1 MSEQVRTDSAF
12 TAECAFPNHE
22 FPLAPEAVRAAYA
35 QYWQSIQEPAHSL
48 AARQSAM
55 ATTNTL
61 IADFCV
67 DYLTPQTYHAAMLSE
82 QADGL
87 HDPRYEQH
95 ALRSLRTYRT
105 TSREPHEDQHFIFG
119 LLSDRKVID
128 DFWRG
133 QAAAT
138 YASDPTRLAL
148 YMDQDN
154 SLPVPRE
161 VWRQRALGTRVTDI
175 LKIRSEYGVNIES
188 LLIGSAEAQQ
198 WLNSD
203 KAQDNSET
211 YQRIHK
217 AKTLYAPLAEIISFD
232 GMAMALQSKSELLQL
247 KFSGRPDLVALAHTI
262 ADTLGD
268 PAMVE
273 ERAQVMLEAAL
284 GENIHE
290 QVLTHAAAHGIVIGE
305 GIATQDMHR
314 IVWRAKTVGGIARKL
329 CQLGLDKLPPQAIEN
344 ILKRP
349 PEHII
354 KKLLE
359 KGMLPID
366 LLAATVLTQTPEEIG
381 RELRAILQRTATDPR
396 VMLTPSPSR
405 DKPLHVKG
413 DRDYLA
419 AVAHGMGYA
428 DIDEMSH
435 DVDVKT
441 GAYHVGKVT
450 LRFQRWGEPAPLPAE
465 VQFNTVADRVVAR
478 IGSASHAQYRL
489 AEGEDYYLGP
499 QDTAALADFNAKK
512 MHLGQNGL
520 TLISRGRADEMMYRV
535 DSARP

>member
-1 MSEQVRTDSAF
+1 MYEHASERPSNRA
-12 TAECAFPNHE
+12 AYPNHE

-87 HDPRYEQH
+87 RDPRYKEH
-95 ALRSLRTYRT
+95 ALRSLNTYRT
-105 TSREPHEDQHFIFG
+105 ASHEPHEDQHFIFG
-119 LLSDRKVID
+119 LLSDREVID
-128 DFWRG
+128 DFWRENAT
-133 QAAAT
+133 QT
-138 YASDPTRLAL
+138 YANDPTRLAL
-148 YMDQDN
+148 YMDQNN
-154 SLPVPRE
+154 SLAVPRE

-175 LKIRSEYGVNIES
+175 LKIRSERGVNIES

-203 KAQDNSET
+203 KAQNNTET

-232 GMAMALQSKSELLQL
+232 GMGMALQSKSELLQL
-247 KFSGRPDLVALAHTI
+247 EFSGRPDLVALAHTI
-262 ADTLGD
+262 ADTLGT
-268 PAMVE
+268 PNIIE
-273 ERAQVMLEAAL
+273 ERAQVMLEAVL

-305 GIATQDMHR
+305 GIATHNKHR
-314 IVWRAKTVGGIARKL
+314 IVWRAKTVGGIARRL
-329 CQLGLDKLPPQAIEN
+329 CQLGMDKLPPQTIEN
-344 ILKRP
+344 MLKQP
-349 PEHII
+349 PEHVI

-381 RELRAILQRTATDPR
+381 RELRAILQRTTADTR
-396 VMLTPSPSR
+396 VILTPSPSR

-413 DRDYLA
+413 DLGYLA
-419 AVAHGMGYA
+419 AVARGMGYA
-428 DIDEMSH
+428 DIDEMGH

-520 TLISRGRADEMMYRV
+520 TLISRGRADEMMYRF

>member
-1 MSEQVRTDSAF
+1 MYEHASERPSNRA
-12 TAECAFPNHE
+12 AYPNHE

-87 HDPRYEQH
+87 RDPRYKEH
-95 ALRSLRTYRT
+95 ALRSLNTYRT
-105 TSREPHEDQHFIFG
+105 ASHEPHEDQHFIFG
-119 LLSDRKVID
+119 LLSDREVID
-128 DFWRG
+128 DFWRENAT
-133 QAAAT
+133 QT
-138 YASDPTRLAL
+138 YANDSTRLAL
-148 YMDQDN
+148 YMDQNN
-154 SLPVPRE
+154 SLAVPRE

-175 LKIRSEYGVNIES
+175 LKIRSERGVNIES

-203 KAQDNSET
+203 KAQNNTET

-232 GMAMALQSKSELLQL
+232 GMAMALQSQSELLQL
-247 KFSGRPDLVALAHTI
+247 EFSGRQDIVALARII
-262 ADTLGD
+262 ADMQGS
-268 PAMVE
+268 PATIE
-273 ERAQVMLEAAL
+273 ERTQAMLEAVL
-284 GENIHE
+284 GENTHE

-314 IVWRAKTVGGIARKL
+314 VVWRAKTVGGIARKL
-329 CQLGLDKLPPQAIEN
+329 CQLGLDELPPEVIAKKIAQ
-344 ILKRP
+344 P
-349 PEHII
+349 PEHLI
-354 KKLLE
+354 KELLGRS
-359 KGMLPID
+359 KMPLDVI
-366 LLAATVLTQTPEEIG
+366 AATVLTQTPEQVG
-381 RELRAILQRTATDPR
+381 RELRAILHRASNDPR
-396 VMLTPSPSR
+396 ITLMPSPSR
-405 DKPLHVKG
+405 TKALHVKG
-413 DRDYLA
+413 DIAYLNG
-419 AVAHGMGYA
+419 VARGMGYRDA
-428 DIDEMSH
+428 DEMNH
-435 DVDVKT
+435 DVDVRD
-441 GAYHVGKVT
+441 GDYRVGKVT
-450 LRFQRWGEPAPLPAE
+450 LRYQRWGEPLPLLAE